1 MLGYA
6 GQAGKHSRVLT
17 AGGALCR
24 LHGQEQL
31 RQSEDEEKN
40 NNNNKKNP
48 AKMTQRGSAV
58 FPGLCTVGRDAPHTV
73 TWIMCYLR

>member
-40 NNNNKKNP
+40 NNNKKNQ
-48 AKMTQRGSAV
+48 QR
-58 FPGLCTVGRDAPHTV
+58 
-73 TWIMCYLR
+73 